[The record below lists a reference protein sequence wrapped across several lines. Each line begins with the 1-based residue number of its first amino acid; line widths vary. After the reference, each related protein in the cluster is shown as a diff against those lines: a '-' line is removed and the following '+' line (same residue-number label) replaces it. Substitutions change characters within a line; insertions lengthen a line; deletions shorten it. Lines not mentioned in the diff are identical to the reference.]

1 MPNGGKAIGTLY
13 GVPKLP
19 HIICHAKRSIGA
31 SSSAHILARDP
42 RQLAAQITGRYGRD
56 GIFLW
61 GTAPKYAGSGCL
73 SRLGTAHILVSALSD
88 KWFIM
93 GAFNETTRFVPHIIR
108 LGVGR
113 RYPSNRHCKYP

>member
-56 GIFLW
+56 GIF
-61 GTAPKYAGSGCL
+61 SGEL
-73 SRLGTAHILVSALSD
+73 PLNTPEAAAL
-88 KWFIM
+88 
-93 GAFNETTRFVPHIIR
+93 AV
-108 LGVGR
+108 
-113 RYPSNRHCKYP
+113 